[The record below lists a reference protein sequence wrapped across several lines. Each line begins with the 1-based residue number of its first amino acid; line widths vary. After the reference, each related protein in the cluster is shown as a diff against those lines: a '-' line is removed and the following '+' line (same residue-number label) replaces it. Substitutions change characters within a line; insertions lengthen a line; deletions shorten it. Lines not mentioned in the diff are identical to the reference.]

1 MSKEKLKKDGPKVL
15 ENLGNTT
22 TMDFEA
28 LHNLVGIF
36 SIFLEVD
43 KRKNPQ
49 KYIVKKSQKND

>member
-1 MSKEKLKKDGPKVL
+1 MSEEIERKEDVKLV
-15 ENLGNTT
+15 ENGGNTT
-22 TMDFEA
+22 TMSFEA

-49 KYIVKKSQKND
+49 KYAIKKIQNND